1 MEVNAMKN
9 SQNLTS
15 KIKGALYGFA
25 IGDAMGATTEFM
37 DEKQIKRIYGKV
49 DNIIGGGWLHLKA
62 GEVTDDTQ
70 MTMCVCEAIEFGFGE
85 VRNWSYRE
93 YSSPEDAMLNRCCN
107 NFIKWLLTNPKDI
120 GGCCNRVI
128 SAFVRKKSA
137 KYKAWHKKAD
147 DPGSLGNGSLMRTM
161 PIVLAGLGCQAAL
174 SQGRLT
180 HNNKPC
186 DYALEIYYNNME
198 ELLYHDT
205 FRNSTTQT
213 YEPTGHV
220 LNTLNN
226 ALYWAQHTDSL
237 EQAIIKAVNHG
248 GDADTIAA
256 ITGSM
261 AGALY
266 GYEAI
271 PQRWIE
277 QLDPKVKA
285 DLDRYTELFIKL
297 LEKNVKKVCTNL
309 E

>member
-1 MEVNAMKN
+1 MEVNVMK
-9 SQNLTS
+9 SLQNLTS
-15 KIKGALYGFA
+15 KIKGSLYGFA

-37 DEKQIKRIYGKV
+37 DEVQIKKRYGEV
-49 DNIIGGGWLHLKA
+49 RDIIGGGWLHLKA

-107 NFIKWLLTNPKDI
+107 NFIKWLLTNPKDV

-128 SAFVRKKSA
+128 SSFVRKKSA

-147 DPGSLGNGSLMRTM
+147 DPGSLGNGSLMRTL
-161 PIVLAGLGCQAAL
+161 PIILAGQSEDLAI

-180 HNNKPC
+180 HNNILC
-186 DYALEIYYNNME
+186 DNALEIYCKNVE

-205 FRNSTTQT
+205 FRNSAKELV
-213 YEPTGHV
+213 EPSGHV
-220 LNTLNN
+220 LKTLNN
-226 ALYWAQHTDSL
+226 ALYWAQRTGSF
-237 EQAIIKAVNHG
+237 EEAIICAVNHG

-256 ITGSM
+256 ITGSL

-271 PQRWIE
+271 PQRWID
-277 QLDPKVKA
+277 QLNPDVKA
-285 DLDRYTELFIKL
+285 DLDKYAKLF
-297 LEKNVKKVCTNL
+297 EKINKKVCTNL

>member
-1 MEVNAMKN
+1 MVTI
-9 SQNLTS
+9 QS

-25 IGDAMGATTEFM
+25 IGDAMGATTEFLP
-37 DEKQIKRIYGKV
+37 EREIKKRYGEV
-49 DNIIGGGWLHLKA
+49 RDIIGGGWLNLKA

-70 MTMCVCEAIEFGFGE
+70 MTMCVCEAIEYGFGPI
-85 VRNWSYRE
+85 RNWSFHE
-93 YSSPEDAMLNRCCN
+93 HATKEEAMFDRCCA
-107 NFIKWLLTNPKDI
+107 NFVKWYRSGPKDV
-120 GGCCNRVI
+120 GACCARVI
-128 SAFVRKKSA
+128 SQSA
-137 KYKAWHKKAD
+137 RYTCYESWQTLAD
-147 DPGSLGNGSLMRTM
+147 DPNSLGNGSLMRTL
-161 PIVLAGLGCQAAL
+161 PIILAGLGCQAAL

-180 HNNKPC
+180 HNNKTC

-198 ELLYHDT
+198 ELLYNDT
-205 FRNSTTQT
+205 FRHSTTQT

-226 ALYWAQHTDSL
+226 ALYWSQHTDSL

-256 ITGSM
+256 ITGSL

-271 PQRWIE
+271 PQRWID
-277 QLDPKVKA
+277 QLSSDVKA
-285 DLDRYTELFIKL
+285 DLDKYAKLF
-297 LEKNVKKVCTNL
+297 EKINKKVCTNL